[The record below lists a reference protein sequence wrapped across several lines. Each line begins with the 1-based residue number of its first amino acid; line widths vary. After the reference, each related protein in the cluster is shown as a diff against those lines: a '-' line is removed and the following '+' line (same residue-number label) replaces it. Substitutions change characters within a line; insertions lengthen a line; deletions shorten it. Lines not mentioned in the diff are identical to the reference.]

1 MFDKKLFETSVLD
14 GVATL
19 TYTDKDVYKNGT
31 EITAK
36 VLKEVADYN
45 SKFATEFTT
54 VAKEVAEGVLKK
66 DKAVN
71 KVIVST
77 PYSMSARGSV
87 DVTIDREKEFRS
99 PVDGTISKSPS
110 IQVRVTDPFAKVS
123 KSKIK
128 DLKQELMSGL
138 SS

>member
-36 VLKEVADYN
+36 VL
-45 SKFATEFTT
+45 
-54 VAKEVAEGVLKK
+54 KEVAEGVLKK